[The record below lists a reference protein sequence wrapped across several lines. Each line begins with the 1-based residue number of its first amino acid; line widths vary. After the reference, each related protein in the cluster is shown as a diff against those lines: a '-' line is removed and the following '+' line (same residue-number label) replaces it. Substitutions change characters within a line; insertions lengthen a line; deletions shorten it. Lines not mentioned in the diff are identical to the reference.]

1 MMGEAITKHEG
12 TLEHF
17 AGDGV
22 MVFFNDPIEQGD
34 HVERCVRMAVEMR
47 DRFADLAA
55 AWRDLGHEL
64 GFGVGIAVGY
74 ATLGRIGFDGRH
86 DYGAIGNVTILASRL
101 SSQAQAG
108 QGGEAQAGQSCSAR
122 ERSRSWR
129 SWSSPSRLAS

>member
-1 MMGEAITKHEG
+1 
-12 TLEHF
+12 
-17 AGDGV
+17 
-22 MVFFNDPIEQGD
+22 
-34 HVERCVRMAVEMR
+34 MR

-55 AWRDLGHEL
+55 AWRERGYEL

-108 QGGEAQAGQSCSAR
+108 QILLSPRAQQILEELVESEPIGELTLKGLTRPVFASNV
-122 ERSRSWR
+122 
-129 SWSSPSRLAS
+129 LAIR